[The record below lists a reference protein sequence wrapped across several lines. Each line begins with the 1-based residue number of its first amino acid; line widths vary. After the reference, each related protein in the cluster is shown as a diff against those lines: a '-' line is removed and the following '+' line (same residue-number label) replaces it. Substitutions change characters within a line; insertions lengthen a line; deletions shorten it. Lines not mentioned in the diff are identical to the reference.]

1 MEIGIYTFLTK
12 NYGAVLQAYSL
23 YRTVTELCPDA
34 SVRMVDFRTEWH
46 ESMSNI
52 FCRRSDNNLYNLV
65 WQMHILWH
73 YRELNHRRDAIR
85 EFKNRM
91 QFTDRYET
99 VHALLDNPPVLNVH
113 ITGSDQVFRP
123 NNEYRDVYYLNFS
136 KGSSRKVAY
145 APSFGVN
152 RFTDQEKAYIKSALS
167 DFDALSCREQS
178 GADFMH
184 ELLGKPVFHAVDPVF
199 LTSGTDWRSVGIA
212 PNRKDDYVFVYCL
225 KDVARLLEYA
235 RQLYPGRKIVLLAP
249 NNLRHY
255 SGCKQLFYP
264 GPQEFIGLI
273 DNAAAVVTDSFH
285 GTAFSIIFRKEFRTV
300 ITRPEVSSRIESLL
314 GSLGLEDHI
323 ISESGNEGFKPLAEH
338 AYGSKLAEMIEASRE
353 YLRTSLQLKSESH
366 ETE

>member
-1 MEIGIYTFLTK
+1 MKIGIYTFLTK
-12 NYGAVLQAYSL
+12 NYGAVLQAFSL
-23 YRTVTELCPDA
+23 YRTVTELCPGA
-34 SVRMVDFRTEWH
+34 SVRIVDFRTARH
-46 ESMSNI
+46 ESISKI

-65 WQMHILWH
+65 WQLHILWH
-73 YRELNHRRDAIR
+73 YRELKHRRDAIR
-85 EFKNRM
+85 DFKNRM
-91 QFTDRYET
+91 DFTARYET
-99 VHALLDNPPVLNVH
+99 IQALLDNPPVMDVH

-123 NNEYRDVYYLNFS
+123 NFEYRDVYYLNFS

-167 DFDALSCREQS
+167 DFDALSCRERS
-178 GADFMH
+178 GAEFMH
-184 ELLGKPVFHAVDPVF
+184 ELLGKPVFHALDPVF
-199 LTSGTDWRSVGIA
+199 LTSQTEWRSVA
-212 PNRKDDYVFVYCL
+212 VEPNINDDYMFVYCL
-225 KDVARLLEYA
+225 KDVSRLLEYA
-235 RQLYPGRKIVLLAP
+235 RLLYPGRQIVLLAP

-314 GSLGLEDHI
+314 GSLGLEDRI
-323 ISESGNEGFKPLAEH
+323 MTESVKTGVKPLAEH
-338 AYGSKLAEMIEASRE
+338 EYSSKLAEMIESSRE